1 MLVKFFKT
9 KPNSNPL
16 GGLNYLLHENR
27 NATPEVLSGNV
38 EVTKQL
44 LLQNTFTRA
53 YTSGCL
59 SFAEKSIDVDSKT
72 QYELMESFEKTLL
85 AGLEPEQYDC
95 VWIRHTDKKDG
106 RLELNFHVVNREL
119 NTNRRLQVY
128 YDKYDRQR
136 IDTWK
141 SLQNDIYGFKDPD
154 APENKRFVSFNNNF
168 GSRREVVEEM
178 NKYMTGKYINNEIK
192 NRNDVIKALKEI
204 PNITITRETKKAV
217 SIKHPDFEKPFRLK
231 GELYEQ
237 NFRRPER
244 IRAEEPKAQK
254 SYEAAREERIKH
266 NSESLA
272 TLNNKLGEKRKA
284 HFSNIS
290 SINTVSDNSNDE
302 QQLLANKQAVQQ
314 CILRSKELQESAR
327 QNSAL
332 PNQTIIKNKRLKAI
346 LNESRQNKSR
356 NSLRSRAAIVRINSS
371 SRCARATKS
380 RDDIDRE
387 KLQRFAEEIIKELL
401 RSSRE
406 RKIRYDQVQRLG
418 SNRNIANRTTAQ
430 QRVQELRERKA
441 KRKYG
446 SDFDI

>member
-9 KPNSNPL
+9 KPNGNPL

-59 SFAEKSIDVDSKT
+59 SFAEKSSEVDSKA
-72 QYELMESFEKTLL
+72 QYELMESFERTLL
-85 AGLEPEQYDC
+85 AGLEPDQYDC

-119 NTNRRLQVY
+119 TTNRRLQVY
-128 YDKYDRQR
+128 FDKYDRTR

-141 SLQNDIYGFKDPD
+141 SLQNDIHGFKDPD

-168 GSRREVVEEM
+168 GNRREVVNAINE
-178 NKYMTGKYINNEIK
+178 YMQDKYIHNEIK
-192 NRNDVIKALKEI
+192 NRNDVIKSLREI
-204 PNITITRETKKAV
+204 PNITITRETKKAI

-231 GELYEQ
+231 GELYEKD
-237 NFRRPER
+237 FRRPER
-244 IRAEEPKAQK
+244 IRREEPRAQR
-254 SYEAAREERIKH
+254 SYEAAREDRIKQ
-266 NSESLA
+266 NSENLEK
-272 TLNNKLGEKRKA
+272 LNSTLGEKRKA

-290 SINTVSDNSNDE
+290 SVNPFSDNRNDE

-332 PNQTIIKNKRLKAI
+332 PDQIIKNKRLKAI

-371 SRCARATKS
+371 SRCDRAAKS
-380 RDDIDRE
+380 RDERDRE
-387 KLQRFAEEIIKELL
+387 KLKRLAIDIIKLML
-401 RSSRE
+401 QSSRE
-406 RKIRYDQVQRLG
+406 RKIRHAQVQRFG
-418 SNRNIANRTTAQ
+418 SDRDVTNRRPKNE
-430 QRVQELRERKA
+430 RVQKLRERKA
-441 KRKYG
+441 NRKYET
-446 SDFDI
+446 DFEL

>member
-9 KPNSNPL
+9 KPNGNPL
-16 GGLNYLLHENR
+16 GGLNYLLHDNR

-59 SFAEKSIDVDSKT
+59 SFAEKSSEVDSKA

-119 NTNRRLQVY
+119 TTNRRLQVY
-128 YDKYDRQR
+128 FDKYDRTR
-136 IDTWK
+136 VDTWK
-141 SLQNDIYGFKDPD
+141 SLQNDIHGFKDPD

-168 GSRREVVEEM
+168 GNRREVVNAINE
-178 NKYMTGKYINNEIK
+178 YMQDKYIHNEIK
-192 NRNDVIKALKEI
+192 NRNDVIKSLKEI
-204 PNITITRETKKAV
+204 PNITITRETKKAI
-217 SIKHPDFEKPFRLK
+217 SIKHPSFEKPFRLK

-237 NFRRPER
+237 HFRRPQQVGK
-244 IRAEEPKAQK
+244 EEPKAQK
-254 SYEAAREERIKH
+254 QFEAERERRIRD
-266 NSESLA
+266 NSESLEV
-272 TLNNKLGEKRKA
+272 LNNKIGEKRKA

-290 SINTVSDNSNDE
+290 SVNPTRDNSDNE
-302 QQLLANKQAVQQ
+302 QQLLADKQAINQ
-314 CILRSKELQESAR
+314 CISRSKELQKSAR
-327 QNSAL
+327 QNGAL
-332 PNQTIIKNKRLKAI
+332 PNKTIIKNQRLRKAVD
-346 LNESRQNKSR
+346 EPRQNQRR
-356 NSLRSRAAIVRINSS
+356 NSIGSRAAIIRTNSS
-371 SRCARATKS
+371 ARCARETKS

-406 RKIRYDQVQRLG
+406 RKIRHAQVQRFG
-418 SNRNIANRTTAQ
+418 SDRDVTNRRPKNERMQ
-430 QRVQELRERKA
+430 KLRERKA

>member
-1 MLVKFFKT
+1 MLVKFFET
-9 KPNSNPL
+9 KANGNPL

-53 YTSGCL
+53 YTGGCL
-59 SFAEKSIDVDSKT
+59 SFAEKSSEVDSKA

-85 AGLEPEQYDC
+85 AGLEPDQYDC

-119 NTNRRLQVY
+119 TTNRRLQVY
-128 YDKYDRQR
+128 FDKYDRTR
-136 IDTWK
+136 INTWK
-141 SLQNDIYGFKDPD
+141 SLQNDIHGFKDPD

-168 GSRREVVEEM
+168 GSRREVVEEI
-178 NKYMTGKYINNEIK
+178 NKYMTGKYIDNEIK

-244 IRAEEPKAQK
+244 IGAEEPKAQK
-254 SYEAAREERIKH
+254 SYDAAREERIKH

-284 HFSNIS
+284 HFANIS
-290 SINTVSDNSNDE
+290 SVNPNHDNSDNE

-332 PNQTIIKNKRLKAI
+332 PNQTTIKNKRLKAI

-371 SRCARATKS
+371 SRCARAAKS

-406 RKIRYDQVQRLG
+406 RKIRHAQVHSR
-418 SNRNIANRTTAQ
+418 SNRDITNRRPTNERLQ
-430 QRVQELRERKA
+430 KLRERKA
-441 KRKYG
+441 NSKYET
-446 SDFDI
+446 DFEL